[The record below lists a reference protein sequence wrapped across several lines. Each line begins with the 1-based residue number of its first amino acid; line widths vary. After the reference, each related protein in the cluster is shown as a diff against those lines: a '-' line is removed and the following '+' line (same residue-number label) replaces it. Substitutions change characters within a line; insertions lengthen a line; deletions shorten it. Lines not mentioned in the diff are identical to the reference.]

1 VRKQQGSC
9 SAAAAAAAAAAGS
22 TVCQVEGCGMIL
34 VVIMLTGAVPGVCT
48 REVGS
53 ADAYAEAGVMAWATG
68 KI

>member
-1 VRKQQGSC
+1 
-9 SAAAAAAAAAAGS
+9 
-22 TVCQVEGCGMIL
+22 MIL